1 MTNHESSHRQDL
13 LNKWHEICSWDV
25 RVGWPSYKWSHPVSG
40 FPFYVLCPQNRFQ
53 NLIFSAP
60 CQTGSFPGGTS
71 VKEPACQCRRCKRC
85 GFNPWA
91 GKIPWRRAQQP
102 TSVFLP
108 GEFHGQRS
116 LVGYSAL
123 GQKSWAPLKW
133 LSTHA
138 QGQHCDFSRK
148 YRWDHHNVAVTSL
161 GNAHSSGP
169 SKQIEDPSALMWTSH
184 LSSSSLSILRP
195 FCTKERDYFQHS

>member
-25 RVGWPSYKWSHPVSG
+25 RVDWPSYKWSHPVSG

-133 LSTHA
+133 LSTHLCMSNRPCTL
-138 QGQHCDFSRK
+138 GQPGKGECWVCFSCQMFLLHAADFHFVLFLTAISYLCLPFRCCCLTAIL
-148 YRWDHHNVAVTSL
+148 DSL
-161 GNAHSSGP
+161 
-169 SKQIEDPSALMWTSH
+169 
-184 LSSSSLSILRP
+184 
-195 FCTKERDYFQHS
+195 F

>member
-1 MTNHESSHRQDL
+1 MAAYGSRWASQVEPVVKNL
-13 LNKWHEICSWDV
+13 PANAGDV
-25 RVGWPSYKWSHPVSG
+25 RD
-40 FPFYVLCPQNRFQ
+40 
-53 NLIFSAP
+53 A
-60 CQTGSFPGGTS
+60 GSIPGPGRCPGGSHGNLLQYVCLANIMDRGAWWAMVHS
-71 VKEPACQCRRCKRC
+71 VA
-85 GFNPWA
+85 
-91 GKIPWRRAQQP
+91 
-102 TSVFLP
+102 
-108 GEFHGQRS
+108 
-116 LVGYSAL
+116 
-123 GQKSWAPLKW
+123 KSQTWLKW

-195 FCTKERDYFQHS
+195 FCTKERDSFQHS